1 MAKRKW
7 ERQHHD
13 RSDHGGTKAKTKTNT
28 KAKVVKAKSHHDRSD
43 HGGTKAKA
51 LVNAKARSRA
61 VQHGVRVMGLG

>member
-13 RSDHGGTKAKTKTNT
+13 RSDHGGTKAK
-28 KAKVVKAKSHHDRSD
+28 AV
-43 HGGTKAKA
+43 KAKA

>member
-28 KAKVVKAKSHHDRSD
+28 KAKAV
-43 HGGTKAKA
+43 KAKA